1 MMPNK
6 TIYVADADQPLFER
20 AQELAGGNL
29 SAAIVTALRRYVES
43 EETREEGE
51 IVVKVGEHGAY
62 AKKRFQGRL
71 VGRYVAPSPDHSR
84 MLIYRVY
91 QTPKGNF
98 AVHQKETPNWS
109 RHKWGSWERAWENSM
124 GEFFLQAFG
133 GKPPGGPP
141 NRPGGW
147 GEGYESDWWHPTLR
161 LDVYASLDELRGK
174 IPDPLF
180 QAVAGTVQHGDQGI
194 EDLDI

>member
-62 AKKRFQGRL
+62 TKKRFQGRM
-71 VGRYVAPSPDHSR
+71 VGRYAAPSPDHSR
-84 MLIYRVY
+84 ILSYRIY

-98 AVHQKETPNWS
+98 AVHLKDMPNWG
-109 RHKWGSWERAWENSM
+109 RRNWNDWERTWEASV
-124 GEFFLQAFG
+124 GEFMAQTFG
-133 GKPPGGPP
+133 GKTPTG
-141 NRPGGW
+141 RPGGGPW
-147 GEGYESDWWHPTLR
+147 EAYAGEWWHPTLR
-161 LDVYASLDELRGK
+161 LDVYPTLDELRGK

-180 QAVAGTVQHGDQGI
+180 QAVAGTIQHGDQGI

>member
-1 MMPNK
+1 MTLPNK
-6 TIYVADADQPLFER
+6 TIYVTDADLPLFDR

-29 SAAIVTALRRYVES
+29 SAAIATALRRYVES
-43 EETREEGE
+43 EETHEEGE

-71 VGRYVAPSPDHSR
+71 VGRYAVPSPDHTRILS
-84 MLIYRVY
+84 YRVY

-98 AVHQKETPNWS
+98 AVHLRESPNWQRDWS
-109 RHKWGSWERAWENSM
+109 HGWDATMND
-124 GEFFLQAFG
+124 AFG
-133 GKPPGGPP
+133 EPSDRGMGGRGRARGRAPWEAYM
-141 NRPGGW
+141 G
-147 GEGYESDWWHPTLR
+147 DWWHPTLR
-161 LDVYASLDELRGK
+161 LDVYASLDELRGN

-180 QAVAGTVQHGDQGI
+180 QAVAGAVQHGEQGI